1 MSKMMNYMMGEAEAG
16 RFEFR
21 EVPDYPDEAEYYG
34 HGFTFADAR
43 ELLGNAPKD
52 APMTNEQLDDFANY
66 VTKQSQ
72 AKEKDFIPFE
82 QDEIPF

>member
-1 MSKMMNYMMGEAEAG
+1 MSKMMNYRMNEAEAG

-66 VTKQSQ
+66 VTKKS
-72 AKEKDFIPFE
+72 KEKDFIPFE

>member
-21 EVPDYPDEAEYYG
+21 ESPDYPDEAEYYG

-43 ELLGNAPKD
+43 DLLGNAPKD
-52 APMTNEQLDDFANY
+52 DQMTDEQLDDFANY
-66 VTKQSQ
+66 VTKKS
-72 AKEKDFIPFE
+72 KEKDFVPFE
-82 QDEIPF
+82 DDEIPF

>member
-16 RFEFR
+16 RFKFR

-52 APMTNEQLDDFANY
+52 VPMTDAQLDDFANY
-66 VTKQSQ
+66 VTKRT
-72 AKEKDFIPFE
+72 KEKDFVPFE
-82 QDEIPF
+82 DDEIPF

>member
-16 RFEFR
+16 RFEFH
-21 EVPDYPDEAEYYG
+21 EPPDYPDEAEYYG

-52 APMTNEQLDDFANY
+52 APMTDEQLDDFANY
-66 VTKQSQ
+66 VTKKS
-72 AKEKDFIPFE
+72 KEKDFVPFE
-82 QDEIPF
+82 DDEIPF

>member
-1 MSKMMNYMMGEAEAG
+1 MSKMMNYMMNEAEAG

-66 VTKQSQ
+66 VTKKS
-72 AKEKDFIPFE
+72 KEKDFIPFE

>member
-1 MSKMMNYMMGEAEAG
+1 MSKMMNYMISEWQAG

-43 ELLGNAPKD
+43 ELLENAPKD
-52 APMTNEQLDDFANY
+52 APMTDEQLDDFANY
-66 VTKQSQ
+66 VTKKS
-72 AKEKDFIPFE
+72 KEKDFVPFE
-82 QDEIPF
+82 DDEIPF

>member
-21 EVPDYPDEAEYYG
+21 ESPDYPDEAEYYG

-43 ELLGNAPKD
+43 EFLENAPKD
-52 APMTNEQLDDFANY
+52 APMTDEQLDDFANY

-72 AKEKDFIPFE
+72 AKEKDFVPFE
-82 QDEIPF
+82 DDEIPF